1 MIRNWDAYT
10 VYLGIEASASLLFSS
25 VFAASMIYQVNTV
38 GLSPLQLVLVGTVL
52 EGTVLLCEV
61 PTGIVA
67 DVYSRRLSVIAG
79 YLIMG
84 VGFVLEGM
92 VPQFAAILL
101 AQIIWGFGY
110 TFTSGATQAWL
121 ADEIGEV
128 RAGQTYLRAAQV
140 GQLASVAGLV
150 LGAALG
156 SLQINLPI
164 VAGGAGISLIG
175 VWLLAVMPEIG
186 FKPKPREKRNTFQH
200 MAATFR
206 DGLAMVR
213 RRPALSTVL
222 VIGAVYGAFSEGYD
236 RLWTAH
242 FLQNFALPEWASASP
257 IVWTTG
263 IRIVTLLLSAVA
275 IEGVRRRIDTDDHRS
290 VGRALFVIYGLL
302 GAAVISIGLVGNI
315 WVLIVLLVGAALVRQ
330 LSEPLYMAW
339 VNQRLDASV
348 RATVLSMSGQ
358 ANALGQVAI
367 GPVVGAIGDVWG
379 LRAALTVA
387 GLLLSPV
394 LGLIRFT
401 SERHES

>member
-1 MIRNWDAYT
+1 MLRKWDAYA
-10 VYLGIEASASLLFSS
+10 VYLGMEGGASLWFAMI
-25 VFAASMIYQVNTV
+25 FAANLIYQVNTV
-38 GLSPLQLVLVGTVL
+38 GLGPLQLVLVGTVL

-67 DVYSRRLSVIAG
+67 DVFSRRLSVIVG

-84 VGFVLEGM
+84 LGFVLEGL
-92 VPQFAAILL
+92 VPRFEAVLL
-101 AQIIWGFGY
+101 AQVIWGFGY

-121 ADEIGEV
+121 ADEIGES
-128 RAGQTYLRAAQV
+128 RAGQAFLRSTQV

-156 SLQINLPI
+156 SMQINLPI
-164 VAGGAGISLIG
+164 LLGGLGISLIG
-175 VWLLAVMPEIG
+175 VWLVAVMPETG
-186 FKPKPREKRNTFQH
+186 FKPKPREARSTFQQ
-200 MAATFR
+200 MAATLR

-222 VIGAVYGAFSEGYD
+222 VIGAVYGTFSEGYD

-242 FLQNFALPEWASASP
+242 FLQNFTLPDWGHAQP
-257 IVWTTG
+257 IAWTTA
-263 IRIVTLLLSAVA
+263 IRVATLLLSTLL
-275 IEGVRRRIDTDDHRS
+275 IEAVRRRIDTDNHRA
-290 VGRALFVIYGLL
+290 VARVLFVIYALL
-302 GAAVISIGLVGNI
+302 GAAVVGIGLAGNLFAVI
-315 WVLIVLLVGAALVRQ
+315 ALLIGAALVRQ

-339 VNQRLDASV
+339 VNQRLDPAV

-358 ANALGQVAI
+358 ANALGQVAG
-367 GPVVGAIGDVWG
+367 GPVVGMIGDVWG
-379 LRAALTVA
+379 VRAALTVT
-387 GLLLSPV
+387 GLLLTPV